1 MKSPPPCEWIKVHPS
16 VLMLGDWIMLDPEDQ
31 FEYVVSYNGF
41 MRDSKGK
48 SYEIPKTAVW
58 LRVKPSG
65 GHRS

>member
-1 MKSPPPCEWIKVHPS
+1 
-16 VLMLGDWIMLDPEDQ
+16 MLGDWIMLDPEDQ